1 MAKSALRIIVA
12 DDNADQVLT
21 LAALLED
28 AGHVVRTFKTG
39 AGLVEA
45 IEQFQAEVCIL
56 DIEMPQHSGYAVAG
70 QLKSKYGPRRPFL
83 VAISGKWY
91 RAADQLL
98 AKSCGFDEFLE
109 KPADPRQL
117 MYILDGVRQRRA
129 PSSAARRA

>member
-56 DIEMPQHSGYAVAG
+56 DIEMPRMNGLDACKEIRSRYTWFRYAIIALTGNALSSDVEKCKSAGMNGY
-70 QLKSKYGPRRPFL
+70 LSKP
-83 VAISGKWY
+83 V
-91 RAADQLL
+91 RAAELYEMIDKL
-98 AKSCGFDEFLE
+98 
-109 KPADPRQL
+109 
-117 MYILDGVRQRRA
+117 
-129 PSSAARRA
+129 